1 MKKISFILLL
11 SFIGIY
17 MNAQEHLLPV
27 DKKAKETFYDKEIK
41 RLLIPDDTEFGMIC
55 KPSFEFESS
64 LTYDSEARA
73 LVYIEADSSI
83 WSRTYQASHRLE
95 RIGEGVFMWKS
106 QQITSYNAPSTK
118 MYMLPISDE
127 MAQSLKRLWK
137 VAINQAEFPEK
148 VRTKMK
154 TEDGKVITVEI
165 EEIVLDGTG
174 WEYFFKGKRANF
186 QGGNKGGKGK
196 VGSLINL
203 TIELRN
209 AVRENDSQKCASLQ
223 SQVDSLYKEFK

>member
-1 MKKISFILLL
+1 
-11 SFIGIY
+11 
-17 MNAQEHLLPV
+17 
-27 DKKAKETFYDKEIK
+27 
-41 RLLIPDDTEFGMIC
+41 
-55 KPSFEFESS
+55 
-64 LTYDSEARA
+64 
-73 LVYIEADSSI
+73 
-83 WSRTYQASHRLE
+83 
-95 RIGEGVFMWKS
+95 MWKS
-106 QQITSYNAPSTK
+106 QQTTFYRVPGTK

-148 VRTKMK
+148 ERTKMK
-154 TEDGKVITVEI
+154 TEDGKVITVGI

-203 TIELRN
+203 CIELRE
-209 AVRENDSQKCASLQ
+209 AVRKNDPQKCAALQ
-223 SQVDSLYKEFK
+223 PRIDSLYKEFK